1 MLQFQIKFPDKRH
14 ISGKFNYI
22 LYQAKPLH
30 AMKQEFHYATITE
43 AIEQLHKQGYTLDF
57 NMKKEKLIADGKEYV
72 AIDFEI
78 ADLYRYEGASDP
90 ADESTVYALVSES
103 GLKGLLVS
111 GYGISSD
118 SESEETIKH
127 LHYKY
132 QQANSQS

>member
-1 MLQFQIKFPDKRH
+1 
-14 ISGKFNYI
+14 
-22 LYQAKPLH
+22 
-30 AMKQEFHYATITE
+30 MKQEFHYATITE

-57 NMKKEKLIADGKEYV
+57 NLQKDKLVADGKEHV
-72 AIDFEI
+72 AADFEI
-78 ADLYRYEGASDP
+78 ADLYRYEGQSDP
-90 ADESTVYALVSES
+90 GDEATVYALVSAS

-132 QQANSQS
+132 LQSNS